1 MKSAV
6 FAWGERADHSTI
18 FMLHTII
25 GTALGLYGCK
35 SVLMVKL
42 EGLHVVT
49 GAFEE
54 WAKEKGN
61 DLGRI
66 YCNDIK
72 TRKYVK

>member
-1 MKSAV
+1 
-6 FAWGERADHSTI
+6 
-18 FMLHTII
+18 
-25 GTALGLYGCK
+25 
-35 SVLMVKL
+35 MVKL

-61 DLGRI
+61 NLGRI
-66 YCNDIK
+66 YRNDIK